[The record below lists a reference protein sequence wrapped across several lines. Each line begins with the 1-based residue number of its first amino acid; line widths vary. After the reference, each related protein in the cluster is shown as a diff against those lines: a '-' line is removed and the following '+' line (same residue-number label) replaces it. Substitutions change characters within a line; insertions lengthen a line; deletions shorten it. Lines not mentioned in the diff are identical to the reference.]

1 LKFKDIKLGYVKLS
15 DGSVIILHVV
25 VVDVRVCE
33 EAPSFGAGFD
43 IIAAGDIAD
52 YSPEDAIKE
61 MMDKPTIEPRQSS

>member
-1 LKFKDIKLGYVKLS
+1 M
-15 DGSVIILHVV
+15 IILHVV

-61 MMDKPTIEPRQSS
+61 MMDKPTIEPGQSS